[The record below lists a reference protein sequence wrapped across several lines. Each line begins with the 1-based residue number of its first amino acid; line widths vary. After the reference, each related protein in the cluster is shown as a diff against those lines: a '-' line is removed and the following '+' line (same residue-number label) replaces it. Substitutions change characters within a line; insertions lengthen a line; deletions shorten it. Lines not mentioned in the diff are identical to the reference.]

1 MARIRSIKI
10 GMGRT
15 YNMGDYESYRI
26 DGGLEI
32 ELDPEE
38 DPLEAARRYYPTLR
52 EQMRETY
59 REFKPVRKESK

>member
-1 MARIRSIKI
+1 MAKIRSIKV

-15 YNMGDYESYRI
+15 YNMGDYESFRI
-26 DGGLEI
+26 DGSVEV
-32 ELDPEE
+32 ELDFDDTPEE
-38 DPLEAARRYYPTLR
+38 ARAMAFPILR